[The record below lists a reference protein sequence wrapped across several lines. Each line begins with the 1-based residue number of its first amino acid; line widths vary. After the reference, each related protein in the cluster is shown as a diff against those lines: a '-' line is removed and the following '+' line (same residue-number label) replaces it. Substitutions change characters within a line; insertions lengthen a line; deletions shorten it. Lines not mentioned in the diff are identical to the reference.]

1 MKSMKNSTTII
12 DWTKA
17 FCPPPKRLSL
27 IFSESELR
35 APVYEEMVSDMGHII
50 NKVVAPYVSQS
61 CMEMHFEELVAECW
75 CKTTRMNDEGLL
87 YRCRTRSEYFAQYK
101 TAISN
106 HICSLV
112 QKHIFTEK
120 RTGVKPPPKE
130 DRHNYNEHAVSR
142 PLEVRIDDPD
152 ANVQIS
158 EIDSGDDSAQFREL
172 LEEVA
177 TRLTYIEQGVL
188 NQLLSPNE
196 TALFY
201 ARQEAEIG
209 REVGDPL
216 RVRIRQEH
224 LAKGLGISIELFREL
239 HDAIKQKCLF
249 MKNQQEAED
258 PQYTAA
264 MSTLIQF
271 FGLQIPR
278 SIDETTCK
286 RAILIAGRHQYDR
299 LKDNEGI
306 KNAMEICNI
315 PVPEIRNARFNC
327 FGIMFQKHHR
337 TCENCGV
344 KEACEQKAANFGIGE
359 ITISHK
365 LLGARH
371 ARLPVV
377 RPLRSVRDTALASER
392 DEEIMAFLDENFRRT
407 TQQGLTHFR
416 HKFRT
421 AAPGVGNEQMI
432 FILKSASPLRLSFI
446 NPAEELKPSLSPE
459 STQKGGRRLWLLPDS
474 LSSEE
479 SINLIRAHAQM
490 TFTKA

>member
-1 MKSMKNSTTII
+1 MKNSTTII

-17 FCPPPKRLSL
+17 LCPPPKRLSL
-27 IFSESELR
+27 LFAEPELR
-35 APVYEEMVSDMGHII
+35 APVYEEMEADMGHII
-50 NKVVAPYVSQS
+50 HKVVAPYVSQS
-61 CMEMHFEELVAECW
+61 CVEMHFEELVAECW
-75 CKTTRMNDEGLL
+75 CKTTRMNDEGLIR
-87 YRCRTRSEYFAQYK
+87 RCRTRSEYFAQYK

-158 EIDSGDDSAQFREL
+158 EIESGDDSAQFREL
-172 LEEVA
+172 LEEVG
-177 TRLTYIEQGVL
+177 TRLNYIERGVL
-188 NQLLSPNE
+188 DQLLSPNE

-209 REVGDPL
+209 REIGEPL

-224 LAKGLGISIELFREL
+224 LAKGIGISIEQFREI
-239 HDAIKQKCLF
+239 HDAIKRKCLF
-249 MKNQQEAED
+249 MKNQQELED
-258 PQYTAA
+258 PRYTAA
-264 MSTLIQF
+264 MATLLQF
-271 FGLQIPR
+271 FGIQIPR
-278 SIDETTCK
+278 SVDEITCK
-286 RAILIAGRHQYDR
+286 RAIMIAARHQYDR
-299 LKDNEGI
+299 LKDNVGI
-306 KNAMEICNI
+306 KNALDICDI
-315 PVPEIRNARFNC
+315 PVPEIRNDRFNC

-344 KEACEQKAANFGIGE
+344 KEGCEQKAANFGLGE

-377 RPLRSVRDTALASER
+377 RPSRMSMDAALGSER
-392 DEEIMAFLDENFRRT
+392 EDEIMAFLDENFRRT
-407 TQQGLTHFR
+407 SQQGTTYFR
-416 HKFRT
+416 HKYRT
-421 AAPGVGNEQMI
+421 ATPGVGNEQMI
-432 FILKSASPLRLSFI
+432 FTLESASPLRLRFI
-446 NPAEELKPSLSPE
+446 NPAEELKPSLKPE
-459 STQKGGRRLWLLPDS
+459 STQKGGRRSWLLPDD
-474 LSSEE
+474 LDSEE